1 MKRFFAIL
9 LCLVMVCALVACNI
23 STPNNGNNDNN
34 GTNGTNGTN
43 DNNGNETNNGG
54 TVNGTAY
61 RVGLGMTVESTVS
74 PAEDG
79 RCVVVLACREYL
91 AETTQLRHQTAQIVL
106 HSYTGLRLP
115 SICLRQSEDG
125 TLGVYCAQGGLP
137 QFKPVN
143 MVYQGD
149 DYVLVSVPTGTGD
162 RSILRPGDEVL
173 MTGVTLDGTQI
184 LTGD

>member
-1 MKRFFAIL
+1 MTLTTLTPAFL
-9 LCLVMVCALVACNI
+9 L
-23 STPNNGNNDNN
+23 
-34 GTNGTNGTN
+34 
-43 DNNGNETNNGG
+43 
-54 TVNGTAY
+54 
-61 RVGLGMTVESTVS
+61 VGLCIQFCYVS
-74 PAEDG
+74 LMETLLQPRFHFRLHRLATAA
-79 RCVVVLACREYL
+79 VLA
-91 AETTQLRHQTAQIVL
+91 VL
-106 HSYTGLRLP
+106 IILPGLRLP